1 MHEWL
6 EALRKSVKA
15 SSAGV
20 SPEEIRRAETECG
33 VPFPDELTDLYQAFN
48 GGELNG
54 EVLLFRLHGAE
65 GDPSV
70 LEKTR
75 LKLEGLPAAGLW
87 RIGLKGQHRHLFA
100 SRKSAMV
107 EQGDGGGP
115 LPAWVE
121 ALDSD
126 DWVYGTWEG
135 EKRQMRLY
143 RSLKDMLDVL
153 VPPAEVESFGERTFA
168 RAMNAVLQGALS
180 GVQVDEE
187 DEEAAESGE
196 APLGAAAEAKA
207 AEEAEQLEE
216 AELADEEAAEVAVE
230 ETEVR
235 ELAYEYDDVRPSP
248 RYEDGAGPRKARAQ
262 AQQMPLAIGGA
273 GVLFPKSASSR
284 VQGVKKKAA
293 AEPTPAKARPAKKA
307 AIESASAELPTG
319 AVEAISEPEAAPKEA
334 TEKVFA
340 QTGVAKKSSATTK
353 RATKAPAQERTEK
366 KPATAKEAT
375 KAPAQKAAAKKESA
389 TAKAPAQKGAAK
401 KESATAK
408 APAQKGAAKKAA
420 TAKAP
425 AQKAAAKKAVTAK
438 APAQKGAAKKAPA
451 QKGAAK
457 RAGAPTSAAK
467 KAPAQKGAA
476 KRAGAPTSAVKKAPA
491 QKGAAKRAGAPT
503 SAAKKATAQ
512 KSAAKN
518 AAAQKSAAKKSSVK
532 KAAAQKSGAKKS
544 AAKKGS
550 AQKPAA
556 KKGARGR

>member
-87 RIGLKGQHRHLFA
+87 RIGVKGQHRHLFA

-187 DEEAAESGE
+187 DEEAAESDE
-196 APLGAAAEAKA
+196 APFGAAAEAEA

-230 ETEVR
+230 ETGVR
-235 ELAYEYDDVRPSP
+235 ELAYEYDDVRPSS
-248 RYEDGAGPRKARAQ
+248 RYEDGAGSKKARAQ
-262 AQQMPLAIGGA
+262 AQQIPLAIGGA

-284 VQGVKKKAA
+284 VQGVKKAA
-293 AEPTPAKARPAKKA
+293 AKPAPAKARPAKKA
-307 AIESASAELPTG
+307 AIEAASAELPAGTG
-319 AVEAISEPEAAPKEA
+319 ESVSSPEAAPQKA
-334 TEKVFA
+334 TA
-340 QTGVAKKSSATTK
+340 K
-353 RATKAPAQERTEK
+353 RATKAPAQKRTEM
-366 KPATAKEAT
+366 KPATAKE
-375 KAPAQKAAAKKESA
+375 APAQKAAAKKKSA
-389 TAKAPAQKGAAK
+389 TAKPPTQKGV
-401 KESATAK
+401 
-408 APAQKGAAKKAA
+408 AKKAA

-425 AQKAAAKKAVTAK
+425 ARKAAAKKSVTAK
-438 APAQKGAAKKAPA
+438 APARKGSAKKAPA
-451 QKGAAK
+451 QKGGAK
-457 RAGAPTSAAK
+457 RAGVPARAAK
-467 KAPAQKGAA
+467 K
-476 KRAGAPTSAVKKAPA
+476 
-491 QKGAAKRAGAPT
+491 
-503 SAAKKATAQ
+503 
-512 KSAAKN
+512 
-518 AAAQKSAAKKSSVK
+518 AAAQKSSAKKSSVK

-544 AAKKGS
+544 AAKKSATKKGS
-550 AQKPAA
+550 AQKPAV

>member
-196 APLGAAAEAKA
+196 APLGAAAEAEA

-284 VQGVKKKAA
+284 VQGVKKKPA
-293 AEPTPAKARPAKKA
+293 AEPTPGKARSAKKA
-307 AIESASAELPTG
+307 AIEAVSAELPTG
-319 AVEAISEPEAAPKEA
+319 AAEAISEPEAAPMEA
-334 TEKVFA
+334 TEKVLA

-375 KAPAQKAAAKKESA
+375 KAPAQKAVAKKESA
-389 TAKAPAQKGAAK
+389 TAK
-401 KESATAK
+401 T
-408 APAQKGAAKKAA
+408 PAQKGAAKKAA

-425 AQKAAAKKAVTAK
+425 ARKAAAKKAVTAK

-457 RAGAPTSAAK
+457 RAGAPTSAVK
-467 KAPAQKGAA
+467 KVPAQKGAA
-476 KRAGAPTSAVKKAPA
+476 KRT
-491 QKGAAKRAGAPT
+491 GAPT

-512 KSAAKN
+512 KN

-550 AQKPAA
+550 ARKPAA

>member
-6 EALRKSVKA
+6 EALRKSVKS

-196 APLGAAAEAKA
+196 APLGAAAEAEA
-207 AEEAEQLEE
+207 VEEAEQLEE

-235 ELAYEYDDVRPSP
+235 ELAYEYDDARPSS
-248 RYEDGAGPRKARAQ
+248 RYEDGAGSRKARAQ
-262 AQQMPLAIGGA
+262 AQQIPLAIGGA
-273 GVLFPKSASSR
+273 GVLFPKSASSKGP
-284 VQGVKKKAA
+284 GVKKAA
-293 AEPTPAKARPAKKA
+293 AEPAPAKARPAKARPAKARPAKKA
-307 AIESASAELPTG
+307 AIEAASAELPTG
-319 AVEAISEPEAAPKEA
+319 GAEAISEPEAAPKTA
-334 TEKVFA
+334 TAKVLA

-353 RATKAPAQERTEK
+353 RATKAPTQKRTEK
-366 KPATAKEAT
+366 KPATAKRAT
-375 KAPAQKAAAKKESA
+375 KASAQE
-389 TAKAPAQKGAAK
+389 
-401 KESATAK
+401 
-408 APAQKGAAKKAA
+408 GAAKKAA

-425 AQKAAAKKAVTAK
+425 ARKAAAKKSVTAK
-438 APAQKGAAKKAPA
+438 APARKAAAKKAPA
-451 QKGAAK
+451 QKGGAK
-457 RAGAPTSAAK
+457 RAGVPTS
-467 KAPAQKGAA
+467 
-476 KRAGAPTSAVKKAPA
+476 T
-491 QKGAAKRAGAPT
+491 
-503 SAAKKATAQ
+503 AKKATAQ
-512 KSAAKN
+512 KSAAKK

-532 KAAAQKSGAKKS
+532 KAAAQKSGAKKGS
-544 AAKKGS
+544 AKKGS

>member
-196 APLGAAAEAKA
+196 APLGAAAEAEA

-293 AEPTPAKARPAKKA
+293 AEPTPAKARPAKKV

-319 AVEAISEPEAAPKEA
+319 AAEAISEPEAAPK
-334 TEKVFA
+334 KVLA

-425 AQKAAAKKAVTAK
+425 ARKAAAKKAVTAK

-457 RAGAPTSAAK
+457 RAGAPTSAVQ
-467 KAPAQKGAA
+467 KAL
-476 KRAGAPTSAVKKAPA
+476 A

-550 AQKPAA
+550 ARKPAA

>member
-6 EALRKSVKA
+6 EALRKSVKS

-48 GGELNG
+48 GGELSG

-180 GVQVDEE
+180 GVQADEE

-196 APLGAAAEAKA
+196 APLGAAAEAEA
-207 AEEAEQLEE
+207 VEEAEQLEE

-230 ETEVR
+230 EAEVR
-235 ELAYEYDDVRPSP
+235 ELAYEYDDGRPSS
-248 RYEDGAGPRKARAQ
+248 RYEDGAGSRKARAQ
-262 AQQMPLAIGGA
+262 AQQIPLAIGGA

-284 VQGVKKKAA
+284 VQGVKKAA
-293 AEPTPAKARPAKKA
+293 AEPAPTKARPTKARPAKKA
-307 AIESASAELPTG
+307 AIEAASAELPTG
-319 AVEAISEPEAAPKEA
+319 AAEAISEPEAAPKTA
-334 TEKVFA
+334 TAKAPA
-340 QTGVAKKSSATTK
+340 QTGVAKTSSATTK
-353 RATKAPAQERTEK
+353 RATKAPNQKRTEK
-366 KPATAKEAT
+366 KPATAKRAT
-375 KAPAQKAAAKKESA
+375 
-389 TAKAPAQKGAAK
+389 KAPAQKGAA
-401 KESATAK
+401 T
-408 APAQKGAAKKAA
+408 KAA

-425 AQKAAAKKAVTAK
+425 ARKAAAKKSVTAK
-438 APAQKGAAKKAPA
+438 APARKGAAKKALA
-451 QKGAAK
+451 QKGGAK
-457 RAGAPTSAAK
+457 RAG
-467 KAPAQKGAA
+467 
-476 KRAGAPTSAVKKAPA
+476 V
-491 QKGAAKRAGAPT
+491 PT
-503 SAAKKATAQ
+503 SAAKKAT
-512 KSAAKN
+512 
-518 AAAQKSAAKKSSVK
+518 AQKSAAKKSSVK

>member
-187 DEEAAESGE
+187 DEEAAEAGE
-196 APLGAAAEAKA
+196 APLGAAAEAEA

-216 AELADEEAAEVAVE
+216 AELVDEEAE
-230 ETEVR
+230 EPAVR
-235 ELAYEYDDVRPSP
+235 ELAYEYDDVRPSS
-248 RYEDGAGPRKARAQ
+248 RYEDGAGSRKARAQ
-262 AQQMPLAIGGA
+262 AQQIPLAIGGA
-273 GVLFPKSASSR
+273 GVLFPRSASSR
-284 VQGVKKKAA
+284 VQGVKKAA
-293 AEPTPAKARPAKKA
+293 AEPAPAKARPAKARPTKKA
-307 AIESASAELPTG
+307 AIEAASAELPTV
-319 AVEAISEPEAAPKEA
+319 AAEAIAEPEAAPQKA
-334 TEKVFA
+334 TAKVPA
-340 QTGVAKKSSATTK
+340 QTGVAKTSSATTK
-353 RATKAPAQERTEK
+353 GATKAPAR
-366 KPATAKEAT
+366 
-375 KAPAQKAAAKKESA
+375 
-389 TAKAPAQKGAAK
+389 
-401 KESATAK
+401 
-408 APAQKGAAKKAA
+408 KGAAKKAA
-420 TAKAP
+420 TEKAP
-425 AQKAAAKKAVTAK
+425 AGKAAAKKSVTAK
-438 APAQKGAAKKAPA
+438 APARKAAAKKSVTAKAPARKGAAKKAPA

-457 RAGAPTSAAK
+457 RAGAPK
-467 KAPAQKGAA
+467 
-476 KRAGAPTSAVKKAPA
+476 
-491 QKGAAKRAGAPT
+491 

-512 KSAAKN
+512 KSAAKKV
-518 AAAQKSAAKKSSVK
+518 AAQKSAAKKSSVK

>member
-121 ALDSD
+121 ALESD

-196 APLGAAAEAKA
+196 APLGAAAEAEA
-207 AEEAEQLEE
+207 VEEAEQLEE
-216 AELADEEAAEVAVE
+216 AELADEEAAEVAVA

-235 ELAYEYDDVRPSP
+235 ELAYEYDDVRPSS
-248 RYEDGAGPRKARAQ
+248 RYEDGAGSRKARAQ

-284 VQGVKKKAA
+284 VQGVKKAA
-293 AEPTPAKARPAKKA
+293 AEPAPTKARPAKARPAKKA
-307 AIESASAELPTG
+307 AIEAASAELPTG
-319 AVEAISEPEAAPKEA
+319 AAEAISEPEAAPKKA
-334 TEKVFA
+334 TAKAPA
-340 QTGVAKKSSATTK
+340 QTGVEKKSSATTK
-353 RATKAPAQERTEK
+353 RATKAPAQKGTEK
-366 KPATAKEAT
+366 EPATANRVT
-375 KAPAQKAAAKKESA
+375 
-389 TAKAPAQKGAAK
+389 
-401 KESATAK
+401 K

-425 AQKAAAKKAVTAK
+425 ARKAAAKKSVTA
-438 APAQKGAAKKAPA
+438 KAPA

-476 KRAGAPTSAVKKAPA
+476 KRAGVPTSAAKKATA
-491 QKGAAKRAGAPT
+491 QKGAAKRVGAPT

-512 KSAAKN
+512 KSAAKK

-532 KAAAQKSGAKKS
+532 KAAAQKSGAKKG